1 MLGKAKNIAI
11 IVIHST
17 IIKYSTHKQAGEDSI
32 DAQLKYGEV
41 LLKKRRRR

>member
-1 MLGKAKNIAI
+1 MGASAEHNARQRKKNIAI

-32 DAQLKYGEV
+32 DAQLK
-41 LLKKRRRR
+41 